1 MKKYFLL
8 IAIVLFS
15 GLACYNPF
23 SPPVVGPGFMVP
35 IALQTDPDSVL
46 QNFKY
51 AYEYRDIITYENCL
65 DKGFV
70 FSYIDQDKNTGELI
84 PVEVPR
90 DDIGGDID
98 RTNGVFK
105 VFDDIRFETWE
116 VFPLPSEYDSST
128 HDEIKLRQVNFHL
141 VLRDIDGDFN
151 YEHLEATGFA
161 LFKFRRSEDG
171 FWRIVYWKDNS
182 IQGF

>member
-65 DKGFV
+65 DKEFV
-70 FSYIDQDKNTGELI
+70 FSYIDQDELSGELI
-84 PVEVPR
+84 KKEVYR
-90 DDIGGDID
+90 DGTSGDIY
-98 RTNGVFK
+98 RTTGVFK
-105 VFDDIRFETWE
+105 VFDDIRFNTWE
-116 VFPLPSEYDSST
+116 FFPQPSEYDSVT
-128 HDEIKLRQVNFHL
+128 HEERKVKRVNFHL
-141 VLRDIDGDFN
+141 TFTDIDGDYN
-151 YEHLEATGFA
+151 YERLEASGYA
-161 LFKFRRSEDG
+161 LFKFRKSEDG
-171 FWRIVYWKDNS
+171 FWRIVYWEDNS